1 MADVRL
7 NIYIRAYDQAKGVLA
22 GLGDELGPVNKQ
34 IDEMNGTWGKA
45 MQVGQQAGMALTAAG
60 ASVAVGMGMAYNA
73 AAQFDQGMRNVNSIA
88 QLSEQEFARLTESV
102 KGIASDRQVVDTPK
116 VLADGLYDIYS
127 SGLQGAQALEALEV
141 ASKGASAGQT
151 DTATAANVLVAAM
164 NAYGQKGPGDAARI
178 MDTLFKTVDRGV
190 VSFPQ
195 LANVLGNVMGTAA
208 QVGVPLHD
216 VGAAIAT
223 MTKQGIGAE
232 ESVTSL
238 NAILMQFLSPSE
250 AFAASIKAAGYE
262 SGLAVIQAKG
272 LAGAIQF
279 LSDSTGGNQAQ
290 MAQMLGEVRA
300 VRGAMALTGKGA
312 DMFAEDQVGVAD
324 AVDATGR
331 ALEEQSKGAL
341 FRQRVALK
349 QLGLAAIN
357 AGGVL
362 KDAVAAA
369 APALTGLLSV
379 LTDLAA
385 TPIGQAMV
393 VAAGGFSVAAL
404 AAGPLL
410 MALPGIVQGYQM
422 VQALIQKGRAAWAA
436 HTAAMAADQVAA
448 TAAAAAN
455 KAAAIAAAGGDMG
468 KYVGGVAGGT
478 FGITTAK
485 QAASR
490 AATTIAPEIAATG
503 AKAGAGFVASL
514 TGAVS
519 AALPLA
525 LPAAVA
531 AAVAA
536 IGYAV
541 WSWNQQGNRAGIAL
555 AKGIADG
562 TASDDSAIAA
572 MREKLAD
579 MFAEADASKP
589 DAEKAGED
597 VGKSF
602 ASGFEKGQDAA
613 SDSADKRR
621 KRIGTLRGELD
632 TAREA
637 FGDGSRQAIEAENEL
652 LAEQS
657 RLQNE
662 AILASEA
669 RERQLLSEA
678 ARSAARNALNAPPGM
693 TLADPGET
701 ARAKAIAAEAEIQR
715 EAQRAFVEAQK
726 QIDRN
731 REALDAL
738 GTAQATTGA
747 ATAQSTEQTKEQA
760 KASED
765 AADAADSHAK
775 AQRDTARSVADAAE
789 AVVNADEA
797 IVDAEAAK
805 VEAIQ
810 QGAERVQDAL
820 SRLTDAQEKYADA
833 VEDAAERE
841 QDAIERVAD
850 AREKADEALLT
861 GRERAVAQLERAQ
874 EKLFD
879 LTATPEE
886 KKAREEEQK
895 RTEEERARAELAQA
909 QAELAAFDRQIAG
922 QGIQERAPEFEADKI
937 AREGAKSVLDAETA
951 LAKTRISNAKAI
963 ADANNAVVAA
973 EKAVADAVRETQK
986 AVEDAADRVT
996 EAYEARTKAVQAHAD
1011 AVLDAND
1018 RMAKSYRA
1026 LEDAQRKA
1034 GLDVNPTRGA
1044 AAKPAGRPSIIQH
1057 AVARATGGPVFS
1069 GLPYIVGER
1078 GPELFLPQSSGQ
1090 IMPDFA
1096 RMTDK
1101 ALASWE
1107 TQQHGASDSA
1117 VEAWDNEMG
1126 RRGWQA
1132 SGGGQ
1137 IMQPQHLMGQSYGR
1151 GAVTHGAGAN
1161 VVQQVIAGT
1170 ATSAG
1175 AGNVLGEII
1184 VTLDGDLV
1192 VQRVASRADEVLLS
1206 PKGRQAARI
1215 QYRDMKGRE

>member
-102 KGIASDRQVVDTPK
+102 KGIASDRRVVDSPK

-279 LSDSTGGNQAQ
+279 LADSTGGNQAQ

-478 FGITTAK
+478 FGMTTAK

-514 TGAVS
+514 TGVVS

-531 AAVAA
+531 AAIAG
-536 IGYAV
+536 IGL
-541 WSWNQQGNRAGIAL
+541 SWATAGSRAGKAL
-555 AKGIADG
+555 SKSIADG
-562 TASDDSAIAA
+562 TIDDDSAIAA

-579 MFAEADASKP
+579 MFAEAEDSLP
-589 DAEKAGED
+589 DARKAGED
-597 VGKSF
+597 VGKAF
-602 ASGFEKGQDAA
+602 AGGFAEGQGDA
-613 SDSADKRR
+613 SDLIGKRR
-621 KRIGTLRGELD
+621 SRIGTLREE
-632 TAREA
+632 REA
-637 FGDGSRQAIEAENEL
+637 AVSAFGAGSRQAIEAENRL
-652 LAEQS
+652 LEEQS
-657 RLQNE
+657 RLQ
-662 AILASEA
+662 I
-669 RERQLLSEA
+669 
-678 ARSAARNALNAPPGM
+678 
-693 TLADPGET
+693 D
-701 ARAKAIAAEAEIQR
+701 AIAASQARMKSSGGWHTPQTAANEAEIQR

-731 REALDAL
+731 REALAAL
-738 GTAQATTGA
+738 GTAAETTGA
-747 ATAQSTEQTKEQA
+747 AIAQATEQTKEQA

-895 RTEEERARAELAQA
+895 RTEAERARAELAKA

-1026 LEDAQRKA
+1026 LEDAVLDANDRMAKSYRELEDAQQKA
-1034 GLDVNPTRGA
+1034 GLDVKPTGGA

-1078 GPELFLPQSSGQ
+1078 GPELFLPQSGGQ

-1170 ATSAG
+1170 AASAG